1 MESREKGRKGKTGK
15 EGGKMGGG
23 ILDYNPVK
31 HQVNCW
37 SGHSKKKGKD
47 QADYSCLK
55 DRWKYHLIAL
65 AGLVFLHIPPVLS
78 QALLA
83 LVSAH
88 IQTAWLH

>member
-37 SGHSKKKGKD
+37 SGHSKKK
-47 QADYSCLK
+47 
-55 DRWKYHLIAL
+55 R
-65 AGLVFLHIPPVLS
+65 
-78 QALLA
+78 
-83 LVSAH
+83 
-88 IQTAWLH
+88 